1 MASSGTDI
9 PALAS
14 LVTEINTYAQQ
25 LLQPTTTA
33 AAALDRG
40 KEKEK
45 AQEKASEKDEDG
57 EKEKN
62 KEKIRQRLVQAAEKL
77 VIASRRGDE
86 NLYGTATNVC
96 LFSFLGEKY
105 HNPPPLP

>member
-1 MASSGTDI
+1 M
-9 PALAS
+9 
-14 LVTEINTYAQQ
+14 TEINTYAQQ

-33 AAALDRG
+33 AVALDHG

-45 AQEKASEKDEDG
+45 AQEKASERNEEG

-96 LFSFLGEKY
+96 LLSFVGEKH